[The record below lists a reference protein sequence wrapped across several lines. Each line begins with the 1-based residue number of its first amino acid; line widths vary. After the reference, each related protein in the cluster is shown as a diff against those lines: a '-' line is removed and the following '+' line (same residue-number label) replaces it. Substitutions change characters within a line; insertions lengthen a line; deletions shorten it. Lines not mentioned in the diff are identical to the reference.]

1 MLTRTPLVS
10 RRRRAVAW
18 IPADEHHLP
27 RQSFSL
33 GVPASASFAFA
44 PGQSGGRPGCSTP
57 PPRSTSYEGLAVAL
71 ALLNCGHTKG
81 YAFAV
86 TGLVG
91 FVDPVAGLLGAYAVG
106 LSQLVLA
113 WALTFAPER

>member
-1 MLTRTPLVS
+1 
-10 RRRRAVAW
+10 
-18 IPADEHHLP
+18 
-27 RQSFSL
+27 
-33 GVPASASFAFA
+33 
-44 PGQSGGRPGCSTP
+44 
-57 PPRSTSYEGLAVAL
+57 L